1 MASWG
6 GIPVAR
12 QDGSQSSRSLEP
24 SGPVVGVGRESC
36 GASCLQAARSQGCRT
51 PARSS
56 KALDQG
62 LCGQHVHPVWSLT
75 PGQVPC
81 PTTHPCVSAR
91 GAGLP
96 MAHLCSSAP
105 PPPPH
110 AYTGKP
116 APLCGSQQAPQR
128 VYMGADSVSSL
139 AAACA
144 GPAQHSLGSCGQ
156 TGRQRALGE
165 TGLCPRKCL
174 QFYGLFLLKSTT
186 LCSALSTPCEE
197 TRSPCSETTHL
208 CL

>member
-105 PPPPH
+105 PHPH
-110 AYTGKP
+110 PMPTLESQ
-116 APLCGSQQAPQR
+116 PLCVAPSR
-128 VYMGADSVSSL
+128 LPSASTWVLTLY
-139 AAACA
+139 
-144 GPAQHSLGSCGQ
+144 PA
-156 TGRQRALGE
+156 
-165 TGLCPRKCL
+165 
-174 QFYGLFLLKSTT
+174 
-186 LCSALSTPCEE
+186 
-197 TRSPCSETTHL
+197 
-208 CL
+208 